1 MKELRLFM
9 RRGEDFAHFF
19 ESSDSENATV
29 FCQFARVGSNRRQ
42 ESKEYFETQIDLSG
56 YWIRKSTME
65 TDLLSPGTYQ
75 YDVLVK
81 RNDPVWK
88 THVKN
93 SIEYGG
99 ILVIE

>member
-1 MKELRLFM
+1 M

-19 ESSDSENATV
+19 ESPHLEDATV
-29 FCQFARVGSNRRQ
+29 FCQFARIGSNGRQ
-42 ESKEYFETQIDLSG
+42 ESKYSFETQIDLSG
-56 YWIRKSTME
+56 YWIRKSAME
-65 TDLLSPGTYQ
+65 TDQLSPGTYQ

-99 ILVIE
+99 IIVIE